1 MARPLEGLSVVDLT
15 TTLAGSYCTKL
26 FVDAGA
32 DVVKAEPPGG
42 DPLRRRRVVGSTAPT
57 GDHSPLS
64 SFLHAGKG
72 SVVADLTTAA
82 GRAEVLDLAAS
93 ADLLVESADPGAM
106 AALGLGPAVLHAANP
121 GLTIVSITPFGQTG
135 PWAHRPATEFTLQA
149 ASGSIG
155 GRGTPER
162 PPVAAGGQLG
172 DWIAGA
178 WAAIGGLAAWR
189 RAHATGRG
197 DHVDVSVLE
206 CLSITLNPF
215 EPLHASLTGDRD
227 HFMHHVFQRSVEVPS
242 IEPALDGWV
251 GFAMLSA
258 QQWQDFTVMIDRPD
272 LADDPG
278 LAQQLGRWPR
288 RHDVEDAVHAW
299 TQQHTV
305 DEIVELAGAFRIPV
319 APVGTGATIPSMAH
333 FREVGTYVDGSQ
345 PGVLW
350 PRIPYRLGR
359 ADSERADGEQADGEH
374 ADGEPADTRAP
385 SGPPRPAPHLGGG
398 WTLRTA
404 STAPP
409 AARGVTMLP
418 LDDLKIAD
426 FTALWAG
433 PLVTHIL
440 GTLGADVV
448 KVESVQRPDAIRYTS
463 SRGPDIDQWWE
474 YSWLFHG
481 VNAGKKSVTLDL
493 TRPEG
498 LALAGRL
505 IEKADIVIE
514 NFSPRVFESFGF
526 DEDHVRRRAPQA
538 VLVRMPAFGLR
549 GPWRERVGLAQT
561 MEQLSGMANLTG
573 YPDGPP
579 TNPRGPCDAIAG
591 MHAAFAA
598 LVAIIDRDRTG
609 QGQLVESVMVNAAL
623 NVAAEQVIE
632 FSTHGNELRRN
643 GNRSMLGHLQGVFSC
658 AGDEKWLALAVES
671 AAQSEALVDWL
682 GHPDWA
688 EMSGGKFPTDDA
700 ALHDELEQ
708 HLAAVFA
715 TCDLD
720 DTVAALSKA
729 GVPAEVV
736 VLPGDI
742 EENPQHLAR
751 AFFEELQHPV
761 AGAQRYPGL
770 PFHLAEGPDRWFHT
784 PPPLIGQHNDVVLRD
799 ELGLSD
805 DERRTLGELSIIGTR
820 PLGL

>member
-1 MARPLEGLSVVDLT
+1 M
-15 TTLAGSYCTKL
+15 
-26 FVDAGA
+26 
-32 DVVKAEPPGG
+32 
-42 DPLRRRRVVGSTAPT
+42 
-57 GDHSPLS
+57 
-64 SFLHAGKG
+64 
-72 SVVADLTTAA
+72 
-82 GRAEVLDLAAS
+82 
-93 ADLLVESADPGAM
+93 
-106 AALGLGPAVLHAANP
+106 
-121 GLTIVSITPFGQTG
+121 
-135 PWAHRPATEFTLQA
+135 
-149 ASGSIG
+149 
-155 GRGTPER
+155 
-162 PPVAAGGQLG
+162 
-172 DWIAGA
+172 
-178 WAAIGGLAAWR
+178 
-189 RAHATGRG
+189 
-197 DHVDVSVLE
+197 LE

-227 HFMHHVFQRSVEVPS
+227 HFMHDVFQRSVEVPS

-288 RHDVEDAVHAW
+288 RHDVEEAVHAW
-299 TQQHTV
+299 TQKHTV
-305 DEIVELAGAFRIPV
+305 DEIVELASAFRIPV
-319 APVGTGATIPSMAH
+319 APVGTGATIPAMGH

-350 PRIPYRLGR
+350 PRVPYRLALSDTDL
-359 ADSERADGEQADGEH
+359 AD
-374 ADGEPADTRAP
+374 RAP
-385 SGPPRPAPHLGGG
+385 GGPPRPAPHLGGG
-398 WTLRTA
+398 RTPRTG
-404 STAPP
+404 STPPP
-409 AARGVTMLP
+409 AAPGITALP

-463 SRGPDIDQWWE
+463 SRGPDVDQWWE

-505 IEKADIVIE
+505 IETSDIVIE

-526 DEDHVRRRAPQA
+526 DEDHVRRLAPQT

-609 QGQLVESVMVNAAL
+609 KGQLVESVMVNAAL

-643 GNRSMLGHLQGVFSC
+643 GNRSLLGHPQGIFAC
-658 AGDEKWLALAVES
+658 AGDEQWLALAVEDAS
-671 AAQSEALVDWL
+671 QWEALVDWL
-682 GHPDWA
+682 DHPDWA
-688 EMSGGKFPTDDA
+688 ETMGANFPTDDA

-708 HLAAVFA
+708 HLAAVFTA
-715 TCDLD
+715 CDLD
-720 DTVAALSKA
+720 DTVASLSKA

-742 EENPQHLAR
+742 EENPAAQGPRLLR
-751 AFFEELQHPV
+751 
-761 AGAQRYPGL
+761 GAAASR
-770 PFHLAEGPDRWFHT
+770 R
-784 PPPLIGQHNDVVLRD
+784 
-799 ELGLSD
+799 
-805 DERRTLGELSIIGTR
+805 RRTALPR
-820 PLGL
+820 PAVPSGRRSRTTGSTCRPR